1 MENIKYL
8 SCKNKY
14 GYTIKQL
21 MINYENR
28 TYSVGDFKI
37 MKANSTLK
45 NINEKIEEL
54 KMCGFR
60 EENVYE

>member
-1 MENIKYL
+1 METVYL

-21 MINYENR
+21 IINYENR

>member
-1 MENIKYL
+1 METAYL

-21 MINYENR
+21 KINYDER

-54 KMCGFR
+54 KKCGFR

>member
-1 MENIKYL
+1 MDIKYL

-21 MINYENR
+21 MIDYENR
-28 TYSVGDFKI
+28 TYSVGSFKI

-45 NINEKIEEL
+45 NINERIEEL
-54 KMCGFR
+54 KASGFR
-60 EENVYE
+60 EIYNY

>member
-1 MENIKYL
+1 METVYL

-54 KMCGFR
+54 KKCGFR